1 MTDLHER
8 LTTALILVGVLL
20 LAVLMGS
27 TYLPLSAN
35 TNMPSH
41 ATAHPD
47 LADWPQHGT
56 PGPRG

>member
-1 MTDLHER
+1 MTDLQER
-8 LTTALILVGVLL
+8 LTTALVLVGVLL
-20 LAVLMGS
+20 LAALMGS

-47 LADWPQHGT
+47 LADWPWHGT
-56 PGPRG
+56 PRPRG